1 MRLEKGVKTR
11 LNAVAVASAAAALLL
26 GASAC
31 GETRSTAASGTPPP
45 GKKIS
50 ARDFSR
56 ASFDHSTVVD
66 NPWLPLRPGTML
78 VFEGSTFEDGAS
90 ISHRLVSTVTDLVK
104 PVAGVRSVVVWEQD
118 WRGGALAE
126 AELAFFAQDNDGN
139 VWHLGEYPAEY
150 ENGKI
155 VATPAWIQ
163 GVKGARAGIQM
174 MAHPRPGAADYAQGF
189 APPPVNWADRAQ
201 TYKVGRRT
209 CIPSG
214 CYKGVLVLREFERSK
229 PDASQLKYYARGLG
243 NVRVGW
249 LGANDQDHEVLVLTR
264 VRHLDAKA
272 MARIRRQA
280 LLLERYAYK
289 RSKPVYAGTAPSAR
303 R

>member
-31 GETRSTAASGTPPP
+31 GETRSSAASGAPPRHEE
-45 GKKIS
+45 IS

-56 ASFDHSTVVD
+56 ASFERSTVVD
-66 NPWLPLRPGTML
+66 NPWLPLRPGRML
-78 VFEGSTFEDGAS
+78 VFEGTTVEDGAR

-104 PVAGVRSVVVWEQD
+104 RVAGVRNVVVWEQD
-118 WRGGALAE
+118 WRGDALAE
-126 AELAFFAQDNDGN
+126 AELAFFAQDDDGN

-174 MAHPRPGAADYAQGF
+174 MAHPRLGVADYAQGF

-209 CIPSG
+209 CVPAG
-214 CYKGVLVLREFERSK
+214 CYRGVLVIREFERSK
-229 PDASQLKYYARGLG
+229 PHASQLKYYARGLG

-249 LGANDQDHEVLVLTR
+249 VGANDQDHEVLVLTR

-272 MARIRRQA
+272 KARVRRQA
-280 LLLERYAYK
+280 LLLERYAYE
-289 RSKPVYAGTAPSAR
+289 RSKAVYGGTAPSTR